1 MRRLYKELENY
12 GKSDFY
18 PFHMPGHK
26 RNKACIEG
34 DFPIE
39 RDITEIDGFDDLHH
53 SEGILLEAQNA
64 LSRMYGTRKSFFS
77 VNGSNGRNSYCHFRI
92 CEKGWTDSGARNC
105 HKAVYHAIYLRELVP
120 TYIYHNLTTIWG

>member
-64 LSRMYGTRKSFFS
+64 YPECTAQGKVF
-77 VNGSNGRNSYCHFRI
+77 
-92 CEKGWTDSGARNC
+92 
-105 HKAVYHAIYLRELVP
+105 LVSTEVRQEFLLP
-120 TYIYHNLTTIWG
+120 FPHL

>member
-53 SEGILLEAQNA
+53 SEGMPYPECTAPGKVFLVSTEVRQEFLLPFPH
-64 LSRMYGTRKSFFS
+64 L
-77 VNGSNGRNSYCHFRI
+77 
-92 CEKGWTDSGARNC
+92 
-105 HKAVYHAIYLRELVP
+105 
-120 TYIYHNLTTIWG
+120 

>member
-77 VNGSNGRNSYCHFRI
+77 VNGSTAGILTAISASVK
-92 CEKGWTDSGARNC
+92 KGGQNQLR
-105 HKAVYHAIYLRELVP
+105 AVIIKYFCCALFVLFFQQESQ
-120 TYIYHNLTTIWG
+120 

>member
-77 VNGSNGRNSYCHFRI
+77 VNGSTAGI
-92 CEKGWTDSGARNC
+92 LT
-105 HKAVYHAIYLRELVP
+105 AISASVKRVDRFWWPETVTRLF
-120 TYIYHNLTTIWG
+120 TTQFTFGNWFPHIFITI

>member
-1 MRRLYKELENY
+1 MENY

-64 LSRMYGTRKSFFS
+64 FIQNVRHQEKFFS
-77 VNGSNGRNSYCHFRI
+77 VNGSTAGILTAISASVK
-92 CEKGWTDSGARNC
+92 KGWTDSGGQ
-105 HKAVYHAIYLRELVP
+105 KLS
-120 TYIYHNLTTIWG
+120 